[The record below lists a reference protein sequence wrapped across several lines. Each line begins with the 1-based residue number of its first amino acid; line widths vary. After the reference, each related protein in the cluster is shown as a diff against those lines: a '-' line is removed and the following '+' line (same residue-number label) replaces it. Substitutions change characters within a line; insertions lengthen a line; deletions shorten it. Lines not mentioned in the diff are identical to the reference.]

1 MIRRSN
7 LQGAVLAPTEATAWL
22 NQVDWVERVATII
35 ALISTSSWVPTV
47 RTCSLD
53 VAVRQK
59 TRIRR
64 TIGRLH
70 GIFEDISLIVQCEKK
85 ILRYTIVIF
94 GSRLSI

>member
-7 LQGAVLAPTEATAWL
+7 LQGAVLAPTDATAWL

-64 TIGRLH
+64 TIGRMH
-70 GIFEDISLIVQCEKK
+70 GISEDISLIVRCEQTNLRSTVV
-85 ILRYTIVIF
+85 ILVSLCT
-94 GSRLSI
+94 